1 MPNPSLRGAALAVVP
16 FILAFPTSAL
26 AAPGSTATD
35 GEKTP
40 LSLPTQSSKLDVGGS
55 GSGGSL
61 VRTFVGLAIVIAVIY
76 GISWVLRQ
84 MKKSRDERSSGRGLS
99 SAAVLPLASGRS
111 LHLVRAG
118 SEFMLVGV
126 AENAVTA
133 LRTYSELEAEELGLL
148 PDDSAEDDAPSGVA
162 AMRARTVQ
170 LSTFAAALRE
180 KTNDLREKTVRK

>member
-1 MPNPSLRGAALAVVP
+1 MPYLSLRRAATVALS
-16 FILAFPTSAL
+16 ILLTLPASAL
-26 AAPGSTATD
+26 AAPGNSATE

-40 LSLPTQSSKLDVGGS
+40 LSLPAQPSKLDVAGS

-76 GISWVLRQ
+76 GIAWVLRQ
-84 MKKSRDERSSGRGLS
+84 LKASRDERSSGRGLS

-118 SEFMLVGV
+118 SEFVLVGV

-133 LRTYSELEAEELGLL
+133 LRTYSEEEAEELGLL
-148 PDDSAEDDAPSGVA
+148 PDEVGGSATRERV
-162 AMRARTVQ
+162 RTALPNQ
-170 LSTFAAALRE
+170 LSGFALALRE